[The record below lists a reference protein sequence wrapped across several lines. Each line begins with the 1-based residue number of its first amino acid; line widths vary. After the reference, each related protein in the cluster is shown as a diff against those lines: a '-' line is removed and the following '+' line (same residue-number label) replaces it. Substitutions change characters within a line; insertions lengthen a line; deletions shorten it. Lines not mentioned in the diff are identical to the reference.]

1 MENTQNATSCQRG
14 KKLGKVIA
22 IANQKGGVGK
32 TMTTMNLGYSLS
44 KQGYKVLLI
53 DFDPQHNLT
62 NYLEGEEHILT
73 ISEAIGQEIVGETE
87 YVKSIIQKYNETL
100 HYIPTNLSLSAIELK
115 LVMTNAREYILT
127 DILTNLKIRELYD
140 YVLIDCMPA
149 LNMLL
154 INVLTAVDSIIVPV
168 EASYGAFEG
177 LEQLF
182 EYVKMVQKRLN
193 RELKIEGIVYTKV
206 NHTKISKE
214 VREKLRKMY
223 PGLLLSIEIKELT
236 EARKSYAD
244 RVPLEQMN
252 QSRLAID
259 YANLATEISNKGGQK

>member
-1 MENTQNATSCQRG
+1 MKNNHDLTSCHAG
-14 KKLGKVIA
+14 KKLAKVIA
-22 IANQKGGVGK
+22 ITNQKGGVGK
-32 TMTTMNLGYSLS
+32 TTTTMNLGYSLS
-44 KQGYKVLLI
+44 QQGFKVLLI

-62 NYLEGEEHILT
+62 NYLEGEAHSFT
-73 ISEAIGQEIVGETE
+73 ISEAIAEEISGETE
-87 YVKSIIQKYNETL
+87 YVSSLIQKYTESL

-127 DILTNLKIRELYD
+127 DILTNLKIRDQYD

-154 INVLTAVDSIIVPV
+154 INVITAVDSIIVPV

-193 RELKIEGIVYTKV
+193 RDLKIEGIVYTKV
-206 NHTKISKE
+206 NNTKISKE
-214 VREKLRKMY
+214 VREKLQDIY
-223 PGLLLSIEIKELT
+223 PNLLLSIEIKELT
-236 EARKSYAD
+236 EARKSYAE
-244 RVPLEQMN
+244 RIPLEEMKK
-252 QSRLAID
+252 SRLAMD
-259 YANLATEISNKGGQK
+259 YSNLATEIAVKRGQG

>member
-1 MENTQNATSCQRG
+1 MENN

-44 KQGYKVLLI
+44 QQGFKVLLI

-62 NYLEGEEHILT
+62 NYLEGEEHTLT
-73 ISEAIGQEIVGETE
+73 ISEAIAQEIAGEAE
-87 YVKSIIQKYNETL
+87 YTDSLIQKYNDTL

-115 LVMTNAREYILT
+115 LVMTNAREYILA
-127 DILTNLKIRELYD
+127 DIMEHLKIRETYD

-149 LNMLL
+149 LNILL
-154 INVLTAVDSIIVPV
+154 INVLTAVDSVIIPV
-168 EASYGAFEG
+168 EASFGAFEG
-177 LEQLF
+177 LGQLF
-182 EYVKMVQKRLN
+182 EYVSMVQKRLN
-193 RELKIEGIVYTKV
+193 RDLKIEGIVYTKV
-206 NHTKISKE
+206 NKTKISKE
-214 VREKLRKMY
+214 VREKLQKMY
-223 PGLLLSIEIKELT
+223 PDLLLSIEIKELT
-236 EARKSYAD
+236 EARKSYAE

-259 YANLATEISNKGGQK
+259 YANLANEIVQKKGGLNVIN